1 MGFKVI
7 INKRIIGENNPIY
20 VIAEIGINHNGSL
33 DDAINLMK
41 VAKKAKCDAVK
52 FQKRNPEVCVPE
64 EQKYIMRETPWG
76 TMTYLDYR
84 YRVEF
89 GLEEYKKID
98 QIAKELE
105 IDWFAS
111 PWDVSSVVFLR
122 EMKVPVIKIASAC
135 LTDDGI
141 LDAVKESNIP
151 AILSTGMSTIAEID
165 HAVSRLDKTKLV
177 LMAATSSYPMNPI
190 EANLRT
196 IKTLIDR
203 YQVPV
208 GYSGHE
214 VGLQISIAAAALGA
228 CVIERHI
235 TLDRAMWGSDQA
247 ASLEPQGIEH
257 LVRDIRIVESALGD
271 GVKKVWESELEPMKK
286 LRRKTNK

>member
-1 MGFKVI
+1 VGFKVI

>member
-1 MGFKVI
+1 MGFRVI
-7 INKRIIGENNPIY
+7 INKRIIGESSPIY
-20 VIAEIGINHNGSL
+20 IIAEIGINHNGSL
-33 DDAINLMK
+33 DDAIELMK

-52 FQKRNPEVCVPE
+52 FQKRNPEFCVPE
-64 EQKYIMRETPWG
+64 EQKHLMRETPWG

-89 GLEEYKKID
+89 GIEEYKRID

-111 PWDVSSVVFLR
+111 PWDVSSVDFLR

-135 LTDDGI
+135 LTDDEI

-177 LMAATSSYPMNPI
+177 IMAATSSYPMNPI

-235 TLDRAMWGSDQA
+235 TLDRASWGSDQA

>member
-1 MGFKVI
+1 VGFIVI
-7 INKRIIGENNPIY
+7 INKRIIGESSPIY
-20 VIAEIGINHNGSL
+20 IIAEIGINHNGSL
-33 DDAINLMK
+33 DDAIALMR

-52 FQKRNPEVCVPE
+52 FQKRNPEFCVPE
-64 EQKYIMRETPWG
+64 EQKYLMRETPWG

-89 GLEEYKKID
+89 GIEEYKRID
-98 QIAKELE
+98 QAAKELD

-111 PWDVSSVVFLR
+111 PWDVSSVHFLR
-122 EMKVPVIKIASAC
+122 EMNVPVMKIASAC
-135 LTDDGI
+135 LTDDEI
-141 LDAVKESNIP
+141 LDAVKESSIP
-151 AILSTGMSTIAEID
+151 VILSTGMSTIAEID

-177 LMAATSSYPMNPI
+177 LMAATSSYPMSPN

-196 IKTLIDR
+196 IRTLFDR

-235 TLDRAMWGSDQA
+235 TLDRSRWGSDQA
-247 ASLEPQGIEH
+247 ASLEPQGLEH